1 MSINY
6 VSLIERAERLPSL
19 EILMKLAEALG
30 TTIAVLVEETPVED
44 PWLAETGAILRA
56 LPAEARP
63 MVLGIL
69 RGAAEATTPQR
80 PEASGVRTKRR
91 RKKAATARAARPGI
105 ESYRNPEPL
114 PEHASGLLYSC
125 ATPIR

>member
-19 EILMKLAEALG
+19 EMLMKLAEALG
-30 TTIAVLVEETPVED
+30 TTIAALLEETPAED

-56 LPAEARP
+56 LPADARP

-69 RGAAEATTPQR
+69 RGAAEAAAPQR
-80 PEASGVRTKRR
+80 PEASGMRTKGR
-91 RKKAATARAARPGI
+91 RKK
-105 ESYRNPEPL
+105 
-114 PEHASGLLYSC
+114 
-125 ATPIR
+125 